1 MENARSLTQE
11 QTATLLCYLA
21 TAELAAFALQGAWLS
36 EANLV
41 ELARIWFA
49 RNHLTTGWLDRVT
62 LARRAHA
69 IAQDVALLENVQLTA
84 VIPARLFTDAMSV
97 NYADALVTKI
107 WHRCL
112 DVPRQREDWHRF

>member
-1 MENARSLTQE
+1 MEEAHTLTPE
-11 QTATLLCYLA
+11 QMATLLCYLA

-41 ELARIWFA
+41 ESARIWFA
-49 RNHLTTGWLDRVT
+49 RNDLTTGWLDRVT
-62 LARRAHA
+62 LAQRAHA
-69 IAQDVALLENVQLTA
+69 IAQDVVLFDNVQLSA
-84 VIPARLFTDAMSV
+84 IIPARLFTDAMTV

-112 DVPRQREDWHRF
+112 DVPRHREDSRRS